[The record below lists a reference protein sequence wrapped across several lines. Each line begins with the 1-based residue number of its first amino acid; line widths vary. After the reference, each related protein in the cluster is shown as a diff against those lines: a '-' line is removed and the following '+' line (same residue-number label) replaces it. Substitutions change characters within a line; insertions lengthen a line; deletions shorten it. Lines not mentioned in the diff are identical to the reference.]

1 MQMLSLNELGS
12 VNRGKSKHRPRND
25 PALYGGNYPFVQ
37 TGDIKHSAFYVTS
50 HSQTYNEIGLA
61 QSKLWDA
68 GTLCITIAANIA
80 DTAILTYPACFPD
93 SIIGF
98 IADEKKA
105 DTKYVKYC
113 LDIYKKIMLNIS
125 LGATQDNMSVSKLL
139 SLKFPIPDLKIQK
152 KIAATVS
159 TYDDLIEVNK
169 KRIQLL
175 ENMAEE
181 LYKEWFVRFRF
192 PNWENTEFEKG
203 IPTDWMEVNLGDICN
218 IVMGQSPKSEYYNE
232 EGVGLPFHQG
242 VGTYG
247 DRFPINKTYC
257 SIPGRTAYKNDIL
270 FSVRAP
276 VGRLNIA
283 NTKMIIGRGLSAISS
298 SAGHNDYLYYLLNYS
313 FGKEDT
319 IGNGAIF
326 NSVTKNELLGFK
338 VLYPSKDIVEE
349 FNDLTS
355 HLNSLITTLY
365 DTNEKLLSQK
375 DSLLSRLISG
385 KLSVEDL
392 DIEFPPSMQTE
403 DNNLQ

>member
-1 MQMLSLNELGS
+1 MLSLNELGS

-349 FNDLTS
+349 FNDLAS